1 MSPADAKEFGMI
13 DKILDHP
20 PKYGVKDES
29 SPSEKIV
36 STNWPSEWENLSIIL
51 FKTCYVLCFCIIIVV
66 NLFMNVFLYIFLTSN
81 YVTVR
86 I

>member
-1 MSPADAKEFGMI
+1 MERDKFMSPADAKEFGMI

-36 STNWPSEWENLSIIL
+36 STN
-51 FKTCYVLCFCIIIVV
+51 
-66 NLFMNVFLYIFLTSN
+66 
-81 YVTVR
+81 
-86 I
+86 